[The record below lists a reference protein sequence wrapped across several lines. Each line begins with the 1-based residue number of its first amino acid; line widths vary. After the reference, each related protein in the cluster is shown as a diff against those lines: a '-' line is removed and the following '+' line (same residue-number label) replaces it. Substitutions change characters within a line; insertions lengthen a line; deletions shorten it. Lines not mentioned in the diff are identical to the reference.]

1 MLVEGD
7 DAVTLRERM
16 AHLPLV
22 LMSEDNNEHRVLSGI
37 KLGACDFLDKPLSS
51 LKLKNIWQHVV
62 RKMME
67 HADEDDDECL
77 ALDEA
82 CFHVSKPMRS
92 KSDASLSLQAPKT
105 PSPVTS
111 TADLFSMVASQS
123 KLSDTAGE
131 SATSDAT
138 REETSKRVLRSAR
151 RRSTGSAPTGYNNNN
166 NQMFMMPPGVMCP
179 PPGMVMV
186 PQGTSYPPPMSSSLP
201 LPCMGFMPT
210 PTMAVPPTCA
220 AQAQCTESTALLE
233 DLFAPTATY
242 LPPEEPDLTSDLTQV
257 SVDKAGPIGLSLR
270 KSPSLLA
277 LLNDPAK

>member
-77 ALDEA
+77 ALHEA
-82 CFHVSKPMRS
+82 CFHNASSKPMRS

-123 KLSDTAGE
+123 KFSDTAGE
-131 SATSDAT
+131 SATSEAT

-151 RRSTGSAPTGYNNNN
+151 RRSTGSAPTGYG
-166 NQMFMMPPGVMCP
+166 NQMVMMPHGMMMPPSGA
-179 PPGMVMV
+179 MVMM
-186 PQGTSYPPPMSSSLP
+186 PQKSGYYTSPMSSSMS

-210 PTMAVPPTCA
+210 PMVVPPSCA
-220 AQAQCTESTALLE
+220 AQPTSEAPLLPE
-233 DLFAPTATY
+233 GLFAPTATY
-242 LPPEEPDLTSDLTQV
+242 LPPEEPDLATM

-277 LLNDPAK
+277 LLNEPAK